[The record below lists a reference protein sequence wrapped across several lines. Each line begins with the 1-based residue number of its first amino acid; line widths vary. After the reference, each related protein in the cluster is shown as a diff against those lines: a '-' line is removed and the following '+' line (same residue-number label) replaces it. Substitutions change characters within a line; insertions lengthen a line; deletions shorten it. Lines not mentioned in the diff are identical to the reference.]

1 MLACLGWWRFGSG
14 RWRYERLYTGKV
26 IFFTA
31 FDTPKKTSMHDEAA
45 YVVLLDRIYV
55 DNLYGFT

>member
-14 RWRYERLYTGKV
+14 LWRYERLYTGKV
-26 IFFTA
+26 LFFTA
-31 FDTPKKTSMHDEAA
+31 FDTPKTSMDDEAA

>member
-1 MLACLGWWRFGSG
+1 ML
-14 RWRYERLYTGKV
+14 
-26 IFFTA
+26 FFIA
-31 FDTPKKTSMHDEAA
+31 FDTPKTSMDDEAA